1 MTSLKD
7 LPDNMFDQVV
17 EGRESILNIIEP
29 HSPNT
34 QVMILELLLTETIY
48 FNTQNK
54 NERMQ
59 IVKDIAENIIYNFS
73 IWDEKL
79 AKYNLNE

>member
-79 AKYNLNE
+79 ATYNLNE